1 MSNSSTD
8 FMNRAMALLDKDNAE
23 TQKNQELNLLML
35 RIAARDIRHEFGV
48 DMKASIHKYPG
59 KGINDIRL
67 INLRFFDERKNDI
80 VISFEIVD
88 SAEIIVSNEDDFKDI
103 IGGMLRKTNIESRMC
118 TTVDVYGNKL
128 KLTTKQP
135 HDDYG
140 MFDKDMIKDDHFVT
154 RLDKDKVAFYTARV
168 LFSLF
173 VDGVLREDI
182 TEQLEEEL
190 KKREAISKKIKELN
204 ESKSVDGRK
213 ARELTEKEKES
224 MKERREYIASIT
236 HEYKR

>member
-1 MSNSSTD
+1 
-8 FMNRAMALLDKDNAE
+8 
-23 TQKNQELNLLML
+23 
-35 RIAARDIRHEFGV
+35 
-48 DMKASIHKYPG
+48 
-59 KGINDIRL
+59 
-67 INLRFFDERKNDI
+67 
-80 VISFEIVD
+80 
-88 SAEIIVSNEDDFKDI
+88 
-103 IGGMLRKTNIESRMC
+103 
-118 TTVDVYGNKL
+118 
-128 KLTTKQP
+128 
-135 HDDYG
+135 

>member
-1 MSNSSTD
+1 M
-8 FMNRAMALLDKDNAE
+8 
-23 TQKNQELNLLML
+23 
-35 RIAARDIRHEFGV
+35 
-48 DMKASIHKYPG
+48 
-59 KGINDIRL
+59 
-67 INLRFFDERKNDI
+67 
-80 VISFEIVD
+80 
-88 SAEIIVSNEDDFKDI
+88 
-103 IGGMLRKTNIESRMC
+103 
-118 TTVDVYGNKL
+118 DVYGNKL